1 MGADQE
7 GLVRAV
13 ATVAT
18 VANGGAVFGALSGA
32 SPSSVTAGPSGPET
46 AFPQLTARG
55 REVLDLVA
63 AGGFNA
69 HIAATLYPWPK
80 TVRNKPLTC

>member
-13 ATVAT
+13 TT
-18 VANGGAVFGALSGA
+18 VANGGAVFGALPGA
-32 SPSSVTAGPSGPET
+32 SPSSFTAGPSGPET

-63 AGGFNA
+63 AGRFNA

-80 TVRNKPLTC
+80 AVRTKALTC